1 MILTKFR
8 LLFISRRRLR
18 KNRRYEI
25 MNESI
30 LLCHNLLEKAKKLIS
45 KIVGKSSGRQFKFYL
60 DMVYGILKSKSIV
73 LNEVAHALNEDIS
86 LKKTNKRLYTN
97 LMRAPDINERH
108 NMIKVGLSY
117 MREKEKVFII
127 DDTDV
132 MKPYGKAFEG
142 LTKVR
147 DASYPGETTKYD
159 YGYKVTTIT
168 GLSSKKKQPI
178 PFYDHVHSL
187 NELDYL
193 SVNNITNIGIRRIS
207 EHLKPYEGMFV
218 GDRGY
223 DDGKFMKMITD
234 LNQYFLV
241 RMKHNRTLIF
251 GNNKV
256 KAFDK
261 AKTVKGKVIVPI
273 TIYAKERYIKATSFK
288 CKLNT
293 NPYDVYVVITFMD
306 NNDEP
311 LILITNKPLKTKED
325 ITQMVYR
332 YSSRW
337 RIEEYFR
344 FKKVELGF
352 ENFRVKALDSI
363 NNLTFALDIAI
374 MLLAIIID
382 EDTDYL
388 YRNLKRYEKSIK
400 EKVSI
405 EFYRILSSINI
416 VLGMNK
422 KGVKNYKPIRGTK
435 PRQLSLFKIKDFV

>member
-1 MILTKFR
+1 
-8 LLFISRRRLR
+8 
-18 KNRRYEI
+18 

-30 LLCHNLLEKAKKLIS
+30 LLCHNLLEKMKKLIS
-45 KIVGKSSGRQFKFYL
+45 KIVGKSFGREFKFYL

-73 LNEVAHALNEDIS
+73 LNEIAHSLNEDTT
-86 LKKTNKRLYTN
+86 LKKVNERLYKN
-97 LMRAPDINERH
+97 LMRIPDVNERH
-108 NMIKVGLSY
+108 NMIKIGLSY
-117 MREKEKVFII
+117 MREKEKVFLI

-142 LTKVR
+142 VAKVR
-147 DASYPGETTKYD
+147 DASYPGESTKYD
-159 YGYKVTTIT
+159 HGYKVTTIT
-168 GLSSKKKQPI
+168 GLTSHRKQPV
-178 PFYDHVHSL
+178 PFYDHVHSPF
-187 NELDYL
+187 ELDYL
-193 SVNNITNIGIRRIS
+193 SVNNITNIGVRRIC

-223 DDGKFMKMITD
+223 DDIKFMKMIHD

-241 RMKHNRTLIF
+241 RMHNNRWLIF
-251 GNNKV
+251 EKGKV

-273 TIYAKERYIKATSFK
+273 TVYAKERFIKATSFK
-288 CKLNT
+288 CKLRE
-293 NPYDVYVVITFMD
+293 YKEYVWVVISYMD
-306 NNDEP
+306 NNPDP
-311 LILITNKPLKTKED
+311 LILITNKPLITKDD

-344 FKKVELGF
+344 FKKTELGF
-352 ENFRVKALDSI
+352 ENFRVKMLDSI

-374 MLLAIIID
+374 ILLAIIIE
-382 EDTDYL
+382 EDSQYL

-405 EFYRILSSINI
+405 EFYRILSSINTL
-416 VLGMNK
+416 LGMNK
-422 KGVKNYKPIRGTK
+422 NGVKNYKPIEQRK
-435 PRQLSLFKIKDFV
+435 SKQLSLFKIKDFD